1 MDIWIPIT
9 IAAAFFQN
17 IRFMLQKRLTDQL
30 STLGVTYA
38 RFLFAAP
45 LAVLVVLFLLAMGQP
60 WPGLTA
66 GFVIYASVGGIA
78 QIVATALLVAL
89 FSLRNFAVGVVYSKT
104 ETVMTAALSAAILT
118 EPIGWAGLAAVLVSV
133 AGVILMSRPPDAGRL
148 LDGLFSRAA
157 LIGVGSG
164 AIFAVSSIS
173 YRGASLSLQ
182 TGDFLI
188 QAAVTL
194 AFVTIMQTLVMTV
207 WLMLR
212 QKGEVARVWKARRMA
227 SLVGL
232 TGMLGSLGWFAAFAL
247 INATYVKALGQVEV
261 LFTVLTSIFIFK
273 EKLQRQEVAGIA
285 LIVSGIWLLLAFA

>member
-45 LAVLVVLFLLAMGQP
+45 LAVLVVLILLATGQP
-60 WPGLTA
+60 WPGMTLE
-66 GFVIYASVGGIA
+66 FVIYASVGGLA

-133 AGVILMSRPPDAGRL
+133 AGVILMSRPPGAGRL

-157 LIGVGSG
+157 LIGVASG

-188 QAAVTL
+188 RAAVTL
-194 AFVTIMQTLVMTV
+194 AFVTMMQTLVMTV
-207 WLMLR
+207 WLVLR
-212 QKGEVARVWKARRMA
+212 QKGEVTRVWNARRMA

-273 EKLQRQEVAGIA
+273 EKLRRQEVAGIA